1 VTDHPGEFRPAK
13 ALAVGAH
20 PDDIEFG
27 CGATLA
33 RWAASG
39 TDVVL
44 LILTDGSKGTWDRD
58 ADLGDL
64 VQRRRVEEQAA
75 ARTLGAARV
84 ESLDLVDGEL
94 EAGRAERSAVCEVIR
109 RVRPDTVLGHDPW
122 KRYRLHPDHRR
133 AGELVVDGIVAA
145 RDPHFVPERGPAFR
159 PDRLLL
165 FEAEDPNHVE
175 DAGPGFEAK
184 VAALLCHRSQWHSTL
199 GIEAGIP
206 REGAQRD
213 ALVARLRAEAVEAG
227 RGQGFE
233 LGEAFRR
240 LEPL

>member
-145 RDPHFVPERGPAFR
+145 RDPHFFPERGPAFR

-184 VAALLCHRSQWHSTL
+184 VAALLCHRTQWHSTL
-199 GIEAGIP
+199 GIEAGTP